1 MEKDMTNNLYFE
13 NISSDPNPKGVFI
26 ISHGM
31 AEHMGRYEWLIT
43 NLNTDGYHV
52 ISRDHRGHG
61 VNISDDN
68 IQGFFSDN
76 NGWLKVRDD
85 LESTIHYAKKKYPN
99 LNCFLF
105 GHSMG
110 SWVALSV
117 LNKKLSLN
125 AIVLSGSSMPPKAAI
140 MLNLII
146 INVDILI
153 NGKTSI
159 SNIMDKLTMRR
170 FNAKYKPF
178 RTPNDWISSDIESVD
193 AYTND
198 SKCGFPVTSGLWLD
212 LCKGMLMIFKK
223 NYYLSANSDIP
234 VLIISGDNDAASSD
248 GKLAEKLYKFLS
260 KIFRNVTFNIV
271 KNSRHEV
278 FTEVN
283 KISSYNY
290 LIKYIKQF

>member
-1 MEKDMTNNLYFE
+1 MTNNLYFE

-110 SWVALSV
+110 SWIALSV

-198 SKCGFPVTSGLWLD
+198 SKCGFLNDVYLIGMSNGGMMAQAMA
-212 LCKGMLMIFKK
+212 CKHPELFK
-223 NYYLSANSDIP
+223 AVI
-234 VLIISGDNDAASSD
+234 
-248 GKLAEKLYKFLS
+248 
-260 KIFRNVTFNIV
+260 NIV
-271 KNSRHEV
+271 GMQHKGGSCIPEKP
-278 FTEVN
+278 VN
-283 KISSYNY
+283 FIIYGRK
-290 LIKYIKQF
+290 

>member
-31 AEHMGRYEWLIT
+31 AEHIGRYEWLIT
-43 NLNTDGYHV
+43 NLNNDGYHV

-68 IQGFFSDN
+68 IQGFFSDK

-110 SWVALSV
+110 SWIALSV

-125 AIVLSGSSMPPKAAI
+125 AIVLSGSSMLPKAAI

-146 INVDILI
+146 IKVDILI
-153 NGKTSI
+153 NGKTNE

-212 LCKGMLMIFKK
+212 LCKGMFMIFKR
-223 NYYLSANSDIP
+223 NYYLSANYDIP
-234 VLIISGDNDAASSD
+234 VLIISGDSDAASSN
-248 GKLAEKLYKFLS
+248 GKLAKKLYKFLS
-260 KIFRNVTFNIV
+260 KIFRNVTLNIV

-283 KISSYNY
+283 KVSSYNY

>member
-1 MEKDMTNNLYFE
+1 MTNNLYFE
-13 NISSDPNPKGVFI
+13 NISSDANPKGVFI

-31 AEHMGRYEWLIT
+31 AEHIGRYEWLIT
-43 NLNTDGYHV
+43 NLNNDGYHV

-68 IQGFFSDN
+68 IQGFFSDK

-125 AIVLSGSSMPPKAAI
+125 AIVLSGSSMLPKAVI

-146 INVDILI
+146 IKVDILI

-159 SNIMDKLTMRR
+159 SNIMDRLTMRR

-193 AYTND
+193 AYTSD
-198 SKCGFPVTSGLWLD
+198 GKCGFPVTSGLWLD

-223 NYYLSANSDIP
+223 NYYLSANYDIP
-234 VLIISGDNDAASSD
+234 VLIISGDSDAASSN
-248 GKLAEKLYKFLS
+248 GKLAKKLYKFLS
-260 KIFRNVTFNIV
+260 KIFTNVTINIV

-283 KISSYNY
+283 KLSSYNY

>member
-1 MEKDMTNNLYFE
+1 MTNNLYFE

-110 SWVALSV
+110 SWIALSV

-178 RTPNDWISSDIESVD
+178 RTPNDWISSDLESVD

-234 VLIISGDNDAASSD
+234 VLIISGDSDAASSD

-260 KIFRNVTFNIV
+260 KIFRNVTFHIV

>member
-1 MEKDMTNNLYFE
+1 MG
-13 NISSDPNPKGVFI
+13 PKGVFI

-110 SWVALSV
+110 SWIALSV

-234 VLIISGDNDAASSD
+234 VLIISGDSDAASSD
-248 GKLAEKLYKFLS
+248 GKLVEKLYKFLS

>member
-110 SWVALSV
+110 SWIALSV

-178 RTPNDWISSDIESVD
+178 RTPNDWISSDLESVD

-234 VLIISGDNDAASSD
+234 VLIISGDSDAASSD

-260 KIFRNVTFNIV
+260 KIFRNVTFHIV

>member
-1 MEKDMTNNLYFE
+1 MTNNLYFE

-110 SWVALSV
+110 SWIALSV

-178 RTPNDWISSDIESVD
+178 RTRNDWISSDLESVD

-234 VLIISGDNDAASSD
+234 ILIISGDSDAASSD

-260 KIFRNVTFNIV
+260 KIFRNVTFHIV

>member
-1 MEKDMTNNLYFE
+1 MTNNLYFE

-110 SWVALSV
+110 SWIALSV

-234 VLIISGDNDAASSD
+234 ILIISGDSDAASSD

-260 KIFRNVTFNIV
+260 KIFRNVTFHIV

>member
-1 MEKDMTNNLYFE
+1 MTNNLYFE

-31 AEHMGRYEWLIT
+31 AEHIGRYEWLIT
-43 NLNTDGYHV
+43 NLNNDGYHV

-68 IQGFFSDN
+68 IQGFFSDK

-110 SWVALSV
+110 SWIALSV

-125 AIVLSGSSMPPKAAI
+125 AIVLSGSSMLPKAAI

-146 INVDILI
+146 IKVDILI
-153 NGKTSI
+153 NGKTNE

-212 LCKGMLMIFKK
+212 LCKGMFMIFKR
-223 NYYLSANSDIP
+223 NYYLSANYDIP
-234 VLIISGDNDAASSD
+234 VLIISGDSDAASSN
-248 GKLAEKLYKFLS
+248 GKLAKKLYKFLS
-260 KIFRNVTFNIV
+260 KIFRNVTLNIV

-283 KISSYNY
+283 KVSSYNY

>member
-1 MEKDMTNNLYFE
+1 MTNNLYFE

-68 IQGFFSDN
+68 IQGFFSDK

-125 AIVLSGSSMPPKAAI
+125 AIVLSGSSMLPKAAI

-146 INVDILI
+146 IKVDILI
-153 NGKTSI
+153 NGKTNE

-212 LCKGMLMIFKK
+212 LCKGMFMIFKR
-223 NYYLSANSDIP
+223 NYYLSANYDIP
-234 VLIISGDNDAASSD
+234 VLIISGDSDAASSN
-248 GKLAEKLYKFLS
+248 GKLAKKLYKFLS
-260 KIFRNVTFNIV
+260 KIFRNVTLNIV

-283 KISSYNY
+283 KVSSYNY

>member
-1 MEKDMTNNLYFE
+1 MTNNLYFE

-110 SWVALSV
+110 SWIALSV

-223 NYYLSANSDIP
+223 LLFKCEFRY
-234 VLIISGDNDAASSD
+234 SS
-248 GKLAEKLYKFLS
+248 
-260 KIFRNVTFNIV
+260 FN
-271 KNSRHEV
+271 N
-278 FTEVN
+278 FW
-283 KISSYNY
+283 
-290 LIKYIKQF
+290 

>member
-1 MEKDMTNNLYFE
+1 MTNNLYFE

-110 SWVALSV
+110 SWIALSV

-234 VLIISGDNDAASSD
+234 VLIISGDSDAASSD

-260 KIFRNVTFNIV
+260 KIFRNVTFHIV